1 MPNGAYHEDLLN
13 LENFLNVNSKDVEE
27 WYRFTISTRG
37 RRIKNGQLRLV
48 TGCDKTNSWGIAT
61 YSDLRGP
68 ATLSLAADS
77 TQSPVEYTWDYEGH
91 VMANL
96 KAGPKSEESLDSAGR
111 EEYPPDTRNQCT
123 FLRSFTF
130 TLAEDVW
137 KEMLST
143 HTQDVLADDNIALGL
158 SKLPS
163 NLRRTAEIIVH
174 RRSRRKTKCEE

>member
-1 MPNGAYHEDLLN
+1 MMPNGAYHEDLLN
-13 LENFLNVNSKDVEE
+13 LEHFLNVNSKDVEE

-48 TGCDKTNSWGIAT
+48 TGCDKTNSWGITT

-77 TQSPVEYTWDYEGH
+77 TQPPVEYTWNYEGR
-91 VMANL
+91 VSANL
-96 KAGPKSEESLDSAGR
+96 KAGPKLEESLDSAGR
-111 EEYPPDTRNQCT
+111 EEYPLDTRNQCT
-123 FLRSFTF
+123 FLCSFTF

-143 HTQDVLADDNIALGL
+143 LTQVSDDIIALGL

-163 NLRRTAEIIVH
+163 NLRRTSEIIVH
-174 RRSRRKTKCEE
+174 RRSSRKTQCEE